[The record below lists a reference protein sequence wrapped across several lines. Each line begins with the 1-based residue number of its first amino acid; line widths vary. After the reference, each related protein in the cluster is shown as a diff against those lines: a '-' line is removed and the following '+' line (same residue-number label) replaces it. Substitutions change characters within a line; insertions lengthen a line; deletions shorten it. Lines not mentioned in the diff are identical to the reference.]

1 MKIHLNALGI
11 VNPLGRGKR
20 ELAGALLKGSRDGL
34 LRCAD
39 LLPDRPVRVGVVPGT
54 LPQVPKR
61 LARFDCRNNQL
72 ALAALNEIEEDV
84 ARIAERIGSHRLSV
98 VIGFWK

>member
-20 ELAGALLKGSRDGL
+20 EVARALFNGSRDGL
-34 LRCAD
+34 LLCAD

-54 LPQVPKR
+54 LPRVPKR

-72 ALAALNEIEEDV
+72 ALVALNEIEEDV
-84 ARIAERIGSHRLSV
+84 ATIAERLGSHRVAV
-98 VIGFWK
+98 VMGTS